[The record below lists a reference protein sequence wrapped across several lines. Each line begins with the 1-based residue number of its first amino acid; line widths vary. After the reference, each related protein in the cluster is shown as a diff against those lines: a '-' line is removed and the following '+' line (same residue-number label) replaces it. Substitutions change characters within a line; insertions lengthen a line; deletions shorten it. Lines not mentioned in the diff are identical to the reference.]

1 MSLRDD
7 LLRRF
12 PALKL
17 VPPESYV
24 VGGAIRDLLLGLDP
38 LDVDVAATDPLRAAK
53 NVRERVIRLGTE
65 EHLSAYRVIEGGHV
79 YDFAE
84 ILDGDIDADLARRDF
99 TVNGMA
105 VRLADGELLD
115 PHQGRRDLESRAV
128 RMIDPSNF
136 DDDPLR
142 CLKAVRM
149 ALRFGF
155 EIDPATMKA
164 IRERAGLIVKVAPE
178 RVTYELSLIFG
189 AGDVRRAVEL
199 LDQTGL
205 SAPLDMKAASRG
217 AGLPH
222 SEKVS
227 VAGAYALLVDD
238 TKAYAKRWRW
248 SRDLLREVTALQNLL
263 KQKGDLRMPL
273 YDAGEAVARQFP
285 AVAGRAV
292 EMPDFSIR
300 PLLTGEEIA
309 AVTGLSEG
317 PELGRLKRALVEAQI
332 RGEVSSRADAVT
344 LVRRRS

>member
-12 PALKL
+12 PALKR

-38 LDVDVAATDPLRAAK
+38 LDVDVAATDSLRAAK
-53 NVRERVIRLGTE
+53 NVSERVIRLGTE
-65 EHLSAYRVIEGGHV
+65 EHLSAYRVIDGGHV

-99 TVNGMA
+99 TVNAMA

-155 EIDPATMKA
+155 EIDPATLKA
-164 IRERAGLIVKVAPE
+164 IGQRAGLIVKVAPE

-205 SAPLDMKAASRG
+205 REPLSMKAA
-217 AGLPH
+217 AALPH

-238 TKAYAKRWRW
+238 AKAYAKRWRW
-248 SRDLLREVTALQNLL
+248 SRDLLREVTALQSLL
-263 KQKGDLRMPL
+263 KEKGDLRVPL
-273 YDAGEAVARQFP
+273 YDVGEAVARQFP

-332 RGEVSSRADAVT
+332 RGEVSSRDDAVT
-344 LVRRRS
+344 LLRRRS